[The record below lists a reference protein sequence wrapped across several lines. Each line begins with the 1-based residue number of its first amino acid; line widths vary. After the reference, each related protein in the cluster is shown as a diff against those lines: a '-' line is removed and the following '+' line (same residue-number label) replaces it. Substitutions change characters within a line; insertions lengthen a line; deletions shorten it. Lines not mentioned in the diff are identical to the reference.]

1 MLVILAGDLIDSR
14 TELQKDIAKKSNVLE
29 VEKAKNGTI
38 WELEAKNHQ
47 QTEHSKELEVETKRT
62 IEAYKAKV
70 AKLNDEMSNMT
81 KNLEVEK
88 AQKEIFINEED
99 RLYKIVDELWNL
111 REDCFSVVAQCCKR
125 LKDTFVSIRAGYSE
139 KDYVEDNVAGAI
151 K

>member
-14 TELQKDIAKKSNVLE
+14 TELQKDIAKKSNILE
-29 VEKAKNGTI
+29 VEKAKNDTI

-81 KNLEVEK
+81 KNL
-88 AQKEIFINEED
+88 
-99 RLYKIVDELWNL
+99 
-111 REDCFSVVAQCCKR
+111 
-125 LKDTFVSIRAGYSE
+125 
-139 KDYVEDNVAGAI
+139 
-151 K
+151 